1 MISSKSFD
9 KIERSFYQDSTIEV
23 AKKLLGNLFVRIDKG
38 QVIAGK
44 IVEVEVYLPDDPAS
58 HSYKG
63 KTERN
68 SAMFMQGGFLYVYFT
83 YGMHYCANIV
93 TEYENYGSAVLLR
106 ALEPVLGL
114 EIMKKNRGEHIKE
127 KDLANGPAKLCRALG
142 ITKEFNKIDLLG
154 NDVFCAYNN
163 ENNIKIKKAHRIGI
177 KEEKKRLLR
186 FYIENNL
193 YVSVY

>member
-38 QVIAGK
+38 KVIAGK
-44 IVEVEVYLPDDPAS
+44 IVEVEIYLPDDPAS
-58 HSYKG
+58 HSYRG
-63 KTERN
+63 KTDRN
-68 SAMFMQGGFLYVYFT
+68 SAMFMSGGHLYVYFT

-93 TEYENYGSAVLLR
+93 TESENYGSAVLLR
-106 ALEPVLGL
+106 ALEPALGL
-114 EIMKKNRGEHIKE
+114 EIMKKNRGENIKE
-127 KDLANGPAKLCRALG
+127 KDLTNGPAKLCRALG
-142 ITKEFNKIDLLG
+142 ITKEFNTIDLLG
-154 NDVFCAYNN
+154 NDIFCAYNN
-163 ENNIKIKKAHRIGI
+163 VNSIKIKKAHRIGI

-186 FYIENNL
+186 FYIENNP